1 MSNRSKGD
9 DGANPHPVE
18 SPCVNVCQID
28 SATGLCFGCMRSMD
42 EIANWLEMTNEEKRQ
57 VLDRIE
63 QRKAAA

>member
-1 MSNRSKGD
+1 
-9 DGANPHPVE
+9 
-18 SPCVNVCQID
+18 
-28 SATGLCFGCMRSMD
+28 MRSMD